1 MKYIIC
7 EYYFDI
13 QYSLDNPCCFNLY
26 NSMIDST
33 TLKTNQANQSLYIKV
48 KRLYSTNPK
57 KSIVF

>member
-1 MKYIIC
+1 MNYIIC

-33 TLKTNQANQSLYIKV
+33 TLKTN
-48 KRLYSTNPK
+48 
-57 KSIVF
+57 